1 MRKFYAK
8 RISFKVNSKGSEIWG
23 NSIEA
28 EMDNCKAFCDRGVW
42 TAISEEFSAISLK
55 HT

>member
-1 MRKFYAK
+1 MRKFCAK
-8 RISFKVNSKGSEIWG
+8 RISFKGNSIEVRFWG

-28 EMDNCKAFCDRGVW
+28 EMDNCKAFYDRGVW
-42 TAISEEFSAISLK
+42 TAISEELSAISLK